1 MDFPELDFERAK
13 AKHLLFKTNLR
24 SYLYDIPFDPA
35 LLTNHQECAVG
46 KWISEYALE
55 NYGHIPEMNDLE
67 KIHEKLHDYAL
78 NLVKLY
84 KSGDIEKSR
93 EGLGTIELIAG
104 NFTILLSI
112 IELKVKYGN
121 HHEHEDNTSS
131 LLSANYKELLQLQET
146 LLTADDRIH
155 AEIDKAN
162 SVKKQFDDG
171 EKKFRD
177 TMMQAPVGMTILRG
191 TDLIVEMANDTYLQ
205 IVDRIEEE
213 FVGRPLFECLPEV
226 KEAVSP
232 ILHGILE
239 TGIPYYGNEFEVTL
253 VRAGVAEICYF
264 NFVYQPLLETDN
276 SISGIIVVATE
287 VTQQVKAKHDLQK
300 SENQFRNLVIQS
312 PFAKAIFKGE
322 DMVIT
327 IANETMLRDLWKRK
341 MEEVQ
346 GKKLLDVFPELIG
359 QKFPEILAGV
369 YKNGVSYK
377 ENEAIAFVES
387 REGMKKYYLDFQYSP
402 MFDLDGSVSG
412 VLVSV
417 NDVTEKVEA
426 RQQVSDSVERLILAT
441 EGTQLATWD
450 LNLQTGTIVYTPR
463 LSQIFGHD
471 ENKVLTHGDLRDQVH
486 PDDRV
491 TIVEKAFDSALMT
504 GIYYY
509 EARII
514 HPDNSVHWIRTQG
527 KIVFDEYHKP
537 ARMLGTMMDI
547 TSQKRAE
554 IIIEESEKRYRDLI
568 QTLPVAVYTVD
579 ENGYVNLY
587 NKAAVKLWGREPELG
602 RELWCGSYEMY
613 TLEGDFLPH
622 TECPMAIALKEK
634 KAFSVEAYIKRPD
647 GTLRNIIANPQPIY
661 DSNEN
666 ITGAMNVVV
675 DITDRKEV
683 EFALRNSETKF
694 RTLADFMPQF
704 IWTADAEGN
713 LNYFSQPV
721 FKYSGLTFEE
731 IQANGWLTIVHP
743 DDRELNIKI
752 WNAAVKDGVDFACE
766 HRFRRYDGE
775 YRWQLSRAIPQR
787 DVDGVIQMW
796 VGTSTDIHDSKL
808 FIDELELKVQ
818 QRTRE
823 LTVINDELI
832 RTNIE
837 LGQFAYVASH
847 DLQEPLR
854 KIQTFAARIM
864 ETEQNNLSDRGKD
877 YFKRMQSS
885 STRMQQLIVD
895 LLAFSRAN
903 AVEKNFE
910 ETDLN
915 VLLQNVKEQLQESI
929 QQRGA
934 IIRCTSLPTLNVI
947 VYQFE
952 QLFTNLIANALKF
965 VKNDTIPSL
974 NISARII
981 SGKDVG
987 IPELDPLK
995 NYHSISFA
1003 DNGIGF
1009 DPQFKDRI
1017 FQVFQRLHNKTS
1029 FEGTGIGLA
1038 ICKKIVDNHQG
1049 VITAIGNPGVG
1060 AEFIVYLPVV

>member
-1 MDFPELDFERAK
+1 MDLLELDFERAK

-24 SYLYDIPFDPA
+24 SYLYGLPVDETE
-35 LLTNHQECAVG
+35 LTNHKDCAVG
-46 KWISEYALE
+46 KWVYNFALAKYGHISEMHDLEKVHQKLHIYALE
-55 NYGHIPEMNDLE
+55 
-67 KIHEKLHDYAL
+67 
-78 NLVKLY
+78 LVGLY
-84 KSGDIEKSR
+84 KNGDVEKAR
-93 EGLGTIELIAG
+93 EGLATIELIAS
-104 NFTILLSI
+104 NLTTLLSVI
-112 IELKVKYGN
+112 QLKVKSETRNG
-121 HHEHEDNTSS
+121 EEDEISRQ
-131 LLSANYKELLQLQET
+131 LIINYNELLQLQES
-146 LLTADDRIH
+146 LLALDERVK
-155 AEIDKAN
+155 AEIDKAY
-162 SVKKQFDDG
+162 STKKQLDEG
-171 EKKFRD
+171 EKKFRN
-177 TMMQAPVGMTILRG
+177 TMMQAPVGITILRG
-191 TDLIVEMANDTYLQ
+191 SDLIVEMANDTYLQ

-213 FVGRPLFECLPEV
+213 FVGRSLFESLPEV
-226 KEAVSP
+226 KEAVNP
-232 ILHGILE
+232 ILQNILK

-253 VRAGVAEICYF
+253 IRAGIAEQCFF
-264 NFVYQPLLETDN
+264 NFVYQPLLEADQ
-276 SISGIIVVATE
+276 SISGIITVATE
-287 VTQQVKAKHDLQK
+287 VTQQVRAKHALQR

-312 PFAKAIFKGE
+312 PFAKAVFKGE

-327 IANETMLRDLWKRK
+327 IANETMLRDLWKREI
-341 MEEVQ
+341 EEVQ
-346 GKKLLDVFPELIG
+346 GKKLLDVFPELTG

-369 YKNGVSYK
+369 YKNGITHR
-377 ENEAIAFVES
+377 ENEAMAYVES
-387 REGMKKYYLDFQYSP
+387 REGVKKYYLDFQYSP

-426 RQQVSDSVERLILAT
+426 RQMVSDSVERLSLAT

-450 LNLQTGTIVYTPR
+450 LNLQTRSIVYTPR
-463 LSQIFGHD
+463 LSQIFGQD
-471 ENKVLTHGDLRDQVH
+471 EGKALTHWDLRDQIH

-491 TIVEKAFDSALMT
+491 TIVEKAFEVALQT

-514 HPDNSVHWIRTQG
+514 HPDDSVHWIRTQG
-527 KIVFDEYHKP
+527 KIIFDQNHKP

-579 ENGYVNLY
+579 ENGYVNLF

-602 RELWCGSYEMY
+602 KELWCGSYEMH
-613 TLEGDFLPH
+613 TLDGEFLPH
-622 TECPMAIALKEK
+622 AECPMATALKEK
-634 KAFSVEAYIKRPD
+634 KAFTVEAYIKRPD

-675 DITDRKEV
+675 DITDRKEA
-683 EFALRNSETKF
+683 EFALKTSETKF

-713 LNYFSQPV
+713 LNYFSQSV
-721 FKYSGLTFEE
+721 FKYSGLPFAE
-731 IQANGWLTIVHP
+731 IQQNGWLVIVHP
-743 DDRELNIKI
+743 DDRDENIKA
-752 WNAAVKDGVDFACE
+752 WNEAVKNGFDFACE
-766 HRFRRYDGE
+766 HRFRRHDGE

-787 DVDGVIQMW
+787 DADGIIQMW

-854 KIQTFAARIM
+854 KIQTFATRIM
-864 ETEQNNLSDRGKD
+864 ETEHSNLSDRGKD

-915 VLLQNVKEQLQESI
+915 ILLQNVKEQLQESI

-934 IIRCTSLPTLNVI
+934 IIRCTPLPTLNVI

-965 VKNDTIPSL
+965 VKNETIPSL
-974 NISARII
+974 NISAGII
-981 SGKDVG
+981 AGKNAG
-987 IPELDPLK
+987 ISELDPLK
-995 NYHSISFA
+995 NYHFISFA

-1049 VITAIGNPGVG
+1049 AITAIGKPGLG
-1060 AEFIVYLPVV
+1060 AEFIVYLPVA